1 MKKIVSILMIAMLV
15 VLSSCGNRTT
25 KSEVATDVEE
35 VATDSLAVV
44 DSTATETVVVE

>member
-15 VLSSCGNRTT
+15 ILSSCGNRTT
-25 KSEVATDVEE
+25 QSEVATEEVEE
-35 VATDSLAVV
+35 VADSLAVV